1 MLGVAF
7 FDFEYT
13 AFQAPP
19 NSVLAEKVSIAFFAL
34 MKEVLTFGHS

>member
-7 FDFEYT
+7 FDFECVV
-13 AFQAPP
+13 FQARI
-19 NSVLAEKVSIAFFAL
+19 NSVLAEKMSIASFAL